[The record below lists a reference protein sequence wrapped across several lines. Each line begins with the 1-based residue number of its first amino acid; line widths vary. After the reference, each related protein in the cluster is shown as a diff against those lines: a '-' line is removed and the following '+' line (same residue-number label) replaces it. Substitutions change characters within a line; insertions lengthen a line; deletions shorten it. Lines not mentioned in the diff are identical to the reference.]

1 MSYCRWSC
9 MDGLCD
15 VYAYESD
22 EGYQVHLSSKRIM
35 GPQPY
40 VPYLEFSKDQ
50 VTSEEFFEAYQLYMK
65 ALENSAYVN
74 NNLPY
79 GMESCCCESLEHFLS
94 KMLELREVGYLFP
107 DYVIETIIEEMN
119 EEWRCSDGS

>member
-1 MSYCRWSC
+1 

-22 EGYQVHLSSKRIM
+22 EGYQIHLSAKRIM
-35 GPQPY
+35 GPQTY
-40 VPYLEFSKDQ
+40 VPFSEFSRDQ
-50 VTSEEFFEAYQLYMK
+50 VTSEEFFEAYQLYVK
-65 ALENSAYVN
+65 ALQNSAYVD

-79 GMESCCCESLEHFLS
+79 GMESYNLESLEEFLC

-107 DYVIETIIEEMN
+107 DYVLGTIIGEMN

>member
-1 MSYCRWSC
+1 